1 MKPLS
6 ITISAVL
13 ALLISPSVHADGN
26 TLLEQCLVTERY
38 LDTKEMSNPFNVGM
52 CIGIIQGV
60 RYTMQIKNDGAI
72 KICLPEQIITN
83 GQAVRIVTSYLKRN
97 PASLHINEVALIM
110 SAFIEAFP
118 CK

>member
-6 ITISAVL
+6 ITISAVF
-13 ALLISPSVHADGN
+13 ALLIPPSIHADGS

-38 LDTKEMSNPFNVGM
+38 LETKEMGNSFNIGM
-52 CIGIIQGV
+52 CLGILQGV
-60 RYTMQIKNDGAI
+60 RYTMQIMNDGAI

-97 PASLHINEVALIM
+97 PASLHKNEVALIM